1 MDKEVNQIE
10 ILETLEAAAKL
21 ELSKILQP
29 LLETT
34 TWILNHAPWVVEIS
48 KSKTQTVLMRVQ
60 HMLLKHALTSLRA
73 TALLLVR
80 GYTAQA
86 ATVAS
91 GLFETRLYSNY
102 ILDDESR
109 AVKFINHSNSQEF
122 VWRPN
127 QMIRFEAEQNL
138 HRADKNSKTVAL
150 KQEIDLIGASY
161 LFLCSLKHGNPIPLR
176 HVIGGRDRIVGP
188 AFADGG
194 FPVMALPDTRPDD
207 NIVKA
212 VILTAANN
220 ATFFTMRNAGLTAND
235 ESDFSDKW
243 FKDLKHQ
250 WTKSVQD
257 HRAALDGLGKM
268 PFPTIPKQNGG

>member
-1 MDKEVNQIE
+1 MKRKVNQADV
-10 ILETLEAAAKL
+10 LETLESAAQL

-29 LLETT
+29 FLETT

-48 KSKTQTVLMRVQ
+48 KNKTQTVLMRVQ

-102 ILDDESR
+102 ILDDEPR
-109 AVKFINHSNSQEF
+109 AIQFINHSNSQEF

-127 QMIRFEAEQNL
+127 QMIRFEAEQNIQK
-138 HRADKNSKTVAL
+138 ADKINKTVTL
-150 KQEIDLIGASY
+150 KNEIDLIGASY

-176 HVIGGRDRIVGP
+176 HVVGGRDRIIGP
-188 AFADGG
+188 AFTDGG
-194 FPVMALPDTRPDD
+194 FPVMALPDTRSDD
-207 NIVKA
+207 NIVKG
-212 VILTAANN
+212 VVLTTANN
-220 ATFFTMRNAGLTAND
+220 STFYTMRNTGLIVND
-235 ESDFSDKW
+235 ESDVADKW
-243 FKDLKHQ
+243 FRELMYR
-250 WTKSVQD
+250 WSNSVQE
-257 HRAALDGLGKM
+257 HKEALDSLGNM
-268 PFPTIPKQNGG
+268 PFPTIPK